1 MPGREVGERAE
12 EASMEIHPI
21 RAVSHPSY
29 FLLVRLLPLVHPRD
43 VHCPSA
49 LVVGRGHKRH
59 LGHDGVVHLAAHLQ
73 LHLGPGLVQTL
84 LDVPAEV
91 VTVVVGKASQKY
103 ELGERGPCVALR

>member
-1 MPGREVGERAE
+1 MGRSIFYGESISSE
-12 EASMEIHPI
+12 QSVIL
-21 RAVSHPSY
+21 VQ
-29 FLLVRLLPLVHPRD
+29 LLLLIPPRD
-43 VHCPSA
+43 VLRPSA

-91 VTVVVGKASQKY
+91 VVVVGKASQKY
-103 ELGERGPCVALR
+103 ELGERGPCAALR